1 MTCGRLLVL
10 YLAAVLGPQPPLVDG
25 HQKALETHKVSVG
38 HLFILKCSPG
48 HTNVTWKRGGGN
60 SSLPAGVEVKDA
72 ELWFLP
78 VVQAHDGKYICHN
91 RKERVYEVRVSNELC
106 PAAVESKRMKQG
118 PLHCKL
124 DLPRGTNRIAPVEW
138 LKECVPVNLAGG
150 NLEVTQKGDLR
161 FLRDSETNAGLYTC
175 LLHMSLGDNNYT
187 SARSLNLTLG
197 NTTFLYKPMLVY
209 PKVETKEI
217 VEIGSRKELR
227 CKAYLGNRDDGTNMY
242 WTINGH
248 HFNTSPHLQY
258 SQKYA
263 EEDGAVYGMS
273 SLVISSVVPEL
284 LDIPI
289 SCHLLNPAG
298 QGQGTF
304 RLHKADHRGLYVC
317 VLAPLT
323 VCLLG
328 LALALGMLFR
338 MELVLAYRR
347 LKRLFI
353 SLEVSDGKLYDAYV
367 SYQYSGEGCS
377 SEVVTFAL
385 KVLPEVLEKRHGF
398 SLFIR
403 GRDDSPG
410 EALHDVIAEAVSKS
424 RRLVL
429 ILSGQGDSETSPLH
443 PSPSQLAYEHSVGL
457 YDALTQRGLRVILVE
472 IDGPV
477 DYTALPES
485 VRYIKRTQGALRW
498 PGASPRYHVCTK
510 LSANSTFW
518 KSMRYH
524 MPPAPQV
531 RPSHS
536 FETSSS
542 ETKDM
547 VVGYK
552 KSSPIL
558 YETC

>member
-1 MTCGRLLVL
+1 MS
-10 YLAAVLGPQPPLVDG
+10 LGFPPSPKTLP
-25 HQKALETHKVSVG
+25 KALETHKVSVG
-38 HLFILKCSPG
+38 RFFILKCSPG

-91 RKERVYEVRVSNELC
+91 RYAYILQPLSGVQCLSTFVVPLQSLC

-124 DLPRGTNRIAPVEW
+124 DLPRGTTRTAPVEW

-187 SARSLNLTLG
+187 AARSLNLTLG
-197 NTTFLYKPMLVY
+197 NSKLNY
-209 PKVETKEI
+209 P
-217 VEIGSRKELR
+217 S
-227 CKAYLGNRDDGTNMY
+227 A
-242 WTINGH
+242 
-248 HFNTSPHLQY
+248 TSPSCCPSVIHLLTP
-258 SQKYA
+258 
-263 EEDGAVYGMS
+263 S
-273 SLVISSVVPEL
+273 SLSPLKQLSCINPCWCIRRISTLIASQQGLCYFLPRL
-284 LDIPI
+284 PNQTLAL
-289 SCHLLNPAG
+289 STPAFEN
-298 QGQGTF
+298 T
-304 RLHKADHRGLYVC
+304 C
-317 VLAPLT
+317 MP
-323 VCLLG
+323 VCLSVCLSAC
-328 LALALGMLFR
+328 LSVCL
-338 MELVLAYRR
+338 
-347 LKRLFI
+347 
-353 SLEVSDGKLYDAYV
+353 SPVSDGMLYDAYV
-367 SYQYSGEGCS
+367 SYQYSGEGRS

-498 PGASPRYHVCTK
+498 PGDSPRYHVCTK

-524 MPPAPQV
+524 MPPAPRV
-531 RPSHS
+531 RG
-536 FETSSS
+536 
-542 ETKDM
+542 DL
-547 VVGYK
+547 
-552 KSSPIL
+552 SPL
-558 YETC
+558 GAPGEQ

>member
-1 MTCGRLLVL
+1 MVINLAGGVETRRKPEEFPIASSASPQTEDNMTCGRLLVL

-38 HLFILKCSPG
+38 RFFILKCSPG
-48 HTNVTWKRGGGN
+48 HTNVTWKRGGSN

-124 DLPRGTNRIAPVEW
+124 DLPRGTTRTAPVEW

-187 SARSLNLTLG
+187 AARSLNLTLG

-248 HFNTSPHLQY
+248 HFNTSPHLHY

-353 SLEVSDGKLYDAYV
+353 SLEVSDGMLYDAYV
-367 SYQYSGEGCS
+367 SYQYSGEGHS

-429 ILSGQGDSETSPLH
+429 ILSGQETLKHH
-443 PSPSQLAYEHSVGL
+443 PPTPAHHNWPTS
-457 YDALTQRGLRVILVE
+457 
-472 IDGPV
+472 
-477 DYTALPES
+477 TAW
-485 VRYIKRTQGALRW
+485 A
-498 PGASPRYHVCTK
+498 CT
-510 LSANSTFW
+510 
-518 KSMRYH
+518 
-524 MPPAPQV
+524 MP
-531 RPSHS
+531 
-536 FETSSS
+536 
-542 ETKDM
+542 
-547 VVGYK
+547 
-552 KSSPIL
+552 
-558 YETC
+558 